1 MWGTLSWSQDKC
13 QISAAPTTGH
23 QSTLTFT
30 FWSHNLEPLLTIS
43 ISSYLLI
50 HVFLRYMKDKE
61 PYQIKGL
68 MLGYNLFQTVFSL
81 WMFLEGWGFYMT
93 GDAKSLLS

>member
-1 MWGTLSWSQDKC
+1 
-13 QISAAPTTGH
+13 
-23 QSTLTFT
+23 
-30 FWSHNLEPLLTIS
+30 
-43 ISSYLLI
+43 
-50 HVFLRYMKDKE
+50 MKDKE